1 MKMDKSS
8 LKKKGM
14 IYARVLSI
22 IAGLIIIGLVFH
34 FTGEKGDTLELT
46 GPFLVKDSNGNEK
59 VYNDRSDYNINLKKG
74 DWVEISSTIDNYDD
88 NYNAILFS
96 VNFCQ
101 AELSIDDKVIY
112 TDSRNLDDA
121 MYKSHYSRVAID
133 KNYSGSKLTIKYTAA
148 DRVQIRSIPIIS
160 ITDMNK
166 SYVNYIHNNL
176 IKISMAVILIFT
188 GIVLIIFEVIQRNY
202 AKSYVKMFILA
213 LCSISAG
220 AWILSLI
227 RFMNIFGFPLYLT
240 YWLEY
245 ISLFLTV
252 SFATYYFSYTD
263 GINSRI
269 KKGFRYS
276 ARFQIIFI
284 LIASILNLSSLVSF
298 HAILP
303 LYHVF
308 IIAGI
313 IIIACMYIKRIR
325 KPHISEIVITG
336 AIVIV
341 LLVTLMDFYGY
352 YFVNSEYTFSNS
364 IMSYLVIILISIL
377 VADYIYSFVKM
388 YTDKVQLISLENM
401 AYTDAITKLANRNK
415 CEKYFHEINEK
426 SIGKFEIIMFD
437 INGLKYVNDTFG
449 HQYGDELIENFA
461 KALKNVFVYDDIFV
475 GRMGGDEFVAIIE
488 EDKIEKTQEYLDNLN
503 KYTEYINESNIYKY
517 TIKYSY
523 GISICDRTRNNDIWK
538 SFSKADSSM
547 YQMKR

>member
-22 IAGLIIIGLVFH
+22 IAGLIIIGLIFY

-88 NYNAILFS
+88 SYNAILFS

-503 KYTEYINESNIYKY
+503 KYTEYINECNIYKY

>member
-22 IAGLIIIGLVFH
+22 IAGLIIIGLIFY

-88 NYNAILFS
+88 SYNAILFS
-96 VNFCQ
+96 VYFCQ

-503 KYTEYINESNIYKY
+503 KYTEYINECNIYKY

>member
-22 IAGLIIIGLVFH
+22 IAGLIIIGLIFY
-34 FTGEKGDTLELT
+34 FTGEKGDALELT

-88 NYNAILFS
+88 SYNAILFS

-166 SYVNYIHNNL
+166 SYVNYIHKNL
-176 IKISMAVILIFT
+176 IKISMAVILIFM

-227 RFMNIFGFPLYLT
+227 RLMDICGFPLYLI
-240 YWLEY
+240 YWFEY

-263 GINSRI
+263 GISSRI

-313 IIIACMYIKRIR
+313 IIIACMYIKEIR
-325 KPHISEIVITG
+325 KQHISEIVITG

-341 LLVTLMDFYGY
+341 LFVTLMDFYGY
-352 YFVNSEYTFSNS
+352 YFANNEYTFSNS
-364 IMSYLVIILISIL
+364 IMPYLVIILISIL
-377 VADYIYSFVKM
+377 VADYIHSFVKM

>member
-22 IAGLIIIGLVFH
+22 IAGLIIIGLIFY

-88 NYNAILFS
+88 SYNAILFS
-96 VNFCQ
+96 VYFCQ

>member
-96 VNFCQ
+96 VYFCQ

-220 AWILSLI
+220 VWILSLI

-263 GINSRI
+263 GISSTI

-377 VADYIYSFVKM
+377 VADYIHSFVKM
-388 YTDKVQLISLENM
+388 YTDEVQLISLENM

>member
-352 YFVNSEYTFSNS
+352 YFVNSEYTFSNT
-364 IMSYLVIILISIL
+364 IMPYLVIILISIL